1 VYKSLQ
7 LYKPPIINML
17 GNRIFVRIC
26 VALLF
31 LSIKSTAQ
39 IVLSHPMERMVFQR
53 NNSNQG
59 TITIAGTYLS
69 EVDRIEARVIA
80 RAEGGTSTNWTVIQV
95 NPANGYFSG
104 TLAAQGGWYQLE
116 VNAFKNN
123 NYVDGKVIQR
133 VGVGEVFAIAGQS
146 NAQGGA
152 GVSTSANDDRVSTID
167 FTDAYS
173 DYNRLPIGFSHLSG
187 DSTAIGPFHYVPWA
201 WGRLG
206 DLLAVKLGVPI
217 LFYGAGHG
225 GTSSDQW
232 SKSSKGEPFSGPDWI
247 LRAHGAPYR
256 ALENSVAIYAS
267 LTGLRAVLWHQGE
280 SDPDTDFQTYYN
292 NVKDVI
298 NKSRENSEHSNLAWV
313 IARASRN
320 PDEHFGPIMGQ
331 NTLIQGFSNEFVNL
345 PPVPNVFAGPETDYI
360 TGGDKR
366 TDGIHFDTYAGQADF
381 ASVWD
386 ASLNTNFFASS
397 TPMMPS
403 PLLALTLACNPNNP
417 STPITLSVPGSYDQ
431 YFWSNRNNS
440 DAEAQGRNASGCCSF
455 TYLPPAGYERLNW
468 TSINNNTNALTIAP
482 ARLAASVRKS
492 SKKTFFSPIVNLSVF
507 PLPTTP
513 TFVTSATQIR
523 PGESVTLTGS
533 GCNAT
538 YLWSTSATA
547 NPLVVSPSS
556 TTSYTVQCKTL
567 NCSITSTSKSVT
579 VSSCFPNS
587 LFLEGSVTNTQSPY
601 QSKLAVQSTQ
611 KIQLSGKIDYSAKNK
626 VELLP
631 GFESKNGSVFK
642 ATIEDCN

>member
-1 VYKSLQ
+1 
-7 LYKPPIINML
+7 ML
-17 GNRIFVRIC
+17 CNRIFVRIC
-26 VALLF
+26 AALSF
-31 LSIKSTAQ
+31 LSFKSAAQ
-39 IVLSHPMERMVFQR
+39 IVLSHPMDRMVFQR

-59 TITIAGTYLS
+59 TITISGTYLS

-80 RAEGGTSTNWTVIQV
+80 RPEGGTSTNWTVIQN
-95 NPANGYFSG
+95 NPVNGYFSG
-104 TLAAQGGWYQLE
+104 TLTVQGGWYQLE

-123 NYVDGKVIQR
+123 NYVDGKVIQH

-146 NAQGGA
+146 NAQGGS
-152 GVSTSANDDRVSTID
+152 GVSTSATDDRVSTID
-167 FTDAYS
+167 YTDAYS

-206 DLLAVKLGVPI
+206 DLLVQKLGVPV

-232 SKSSKGEPFSGPDWI
+232 SKSSKGEPFDGPDWI

-280 SDPDTDFQTYYN
+280 SDPNTDFQTYYN
-292 NVKDVI
+292 NIKDVI
-298 NKSRENSEHSNLAWV
+298 NKSRENSEFNNLAWV
-313 IARASRN
+313 IARVSRN
-320 PDEHFGPIMGQ
+320 PDEHFGPVFGQ
-331 NTLIQGFSNEFVNL
+331 NTLIQGFSNEFVTL
-345 PPVPNVFAGPETDYI
+345 PPVPNVFPGPNTDLI
-360 TGGDKR
+360 VGGEYR
-366 TDGIHFDTYAGQADF
+366 TDGIHFNTYAGQIEFSNA
-381 ASVWD
+381 WN
-386 ASLNTNFFASS
+386 ASLDNNFFANS

-403 PLLALTLACNPNNP
+403 PLLDLTLACNPNNP
-417 STPITLSVPGSYDQ
+417 SAPISLSVPGSYDQ
-431 YFWSNRNNS
+431 YYWSNRDNT
-440 DAEAQGRNASGCCSF
+440 DDEARGRNASGCCSY
-455 TYLPPAGYERLNW
+455 TYIPPAGYERLNW
-468 TSINNNTNALTIAP
+468 TTLPNTSSVTVAP
-482 ARLAASVRKS
+482 ARLAASVRKT

-513 TFVTSATQIR
+513 TFITSATQIR

-538 YLWSTSATA
+538 YLWSTGATS
-547 NPLVVSPSS
+547 NPLVISPPS

-567 NCSITSTSKSVT
+567 NCSITSASKSVT

-587 LFLEGSVTNTQSPY
+587 LFLEGSVANIQSPY
-601 QSKLAVQSTQ
+601 QSKQTLQSTQ
-611 KIQLSGKIDYSAKNK
+611 KIQLSGKIDYTAKNK

>member
-1 VYKSLQ
+1 
-7 LYKPPIINML
+7 ML
-17 GNRIFVRIC
+17 INRIFVRIC
-26 VALLF
+26 VAFLF
-31 LSIKSTAQ
+31 ISLKSTAQ

-59 TITIAGTYLS
+59 TVIIGGTYLS
-69 EVDRIEARVIA
+69 EVDRIEAQAVA
-80 RAEGGTSTNWTVIQV
+80 RPEGGTSTNWTVIQN
-95 NPANGYFSG
+95 NPSNGYFSG
-104 TLAAQGGWYQLE
+104 MLTVQGGWYQIH
-116 VNAFKNN
+116 VRAFKNN
-123 NYVDGKVIQR
+123 TLIDTKTIQK

-167 FTDAYS
+167 FSDAYS

-206 DLLAVKLGVPI
+206 DLLVQKLGVPV
-217 LFYGAGHG
+217 LFFGAAHG

-232 SKSSKGEPFSGPDWI
+232 GKSSQGLPFDGPNWI
-247 LRAHGAPYR
+247 RQDYGAPYR

-280 SDPDTDFQTYYN
+280 SDPNTDFQTYYN
-292 NVKDVI
+292 NIKDVI
-298 NKSRENSEHSNLAWV
+298 NKSRENAEHEALAWV
-313 IARASRN
+313 VARASRN
-320 PDEHFGPIMGQ
+320 PDEHFGPIVGQ
-331 NTLIQGFSNEFVNL
+331 NTLIQGFSNEFVTI

-366 TDGIHFDTYAGQADF
+366 TDGIHFDTYAGQAEF
-381 ASVWD
+381 ANAWD
-386 ASLNTNFFASS
+386 ASLNNDFFANSI
-397 TPMMPS
+397 PMMPS
-403 PLLALTLACNPNNP
+403 PLLTVTLACNPGNP
-417 STPITLSVPGSYDQ
+417 STPITLSVSGSYSQ
-431 YFWSNRNNS
+431 YYWSNRNNT
-440 DAEAQGRNASGCCSF
+440 DDEARGYNSNCCNTF
-455 TYLPPAGYERLNW
+455 AFLPPVGYERLNW
-468 TSINNNTNALTIAP
+468 TTINNNTNSLTTAP

-513 TFVTSATQIR
+513 TFVTSVTQIR

-538 YLWSTSATA
+538 YLWSTGATN
-547 NPLVVSPSS
+547 NPLVISPPS
-556 TTSYTVQCKTL
+556 TDTYTVQCKTL
-567 NCSITSTSKSVT
+567 NCAITSAPKSVT
-579 VSSCFPNS
+579 VSTCFPGS
-587 LFLEGSVTNTQSPY
+587 LFLQGSVVNTESPY
-601 QSKLAVQSTQ
+601 QTKQTIQSTQ
-611 KIQLSGKIDYSAKNK
+611 KIQLTGKIDYSAKNK

-642 ATIEDCN
+642 ATIDDCN